1 MNKVSA
7 NDLNDLVIKNNY
19 CSGCGICTVTDNS
32 PFKMQLTDNGNYSP
46 IIVHGDLMEEN
57 VVCPFAD
64 HNMDEDD
71 ISSIRFSDIRG
82 INNSKEVGF
91 YTDIYAGHVKKEK
104 YRINGSSGGGVS
116 WLCDELLKRDIVDY
130 IVHVKE
136 SNTDSVFFEYGI
148 SSNSEELKKGAKS
161 RYYPVSL
168 DKVMQQIKTQE
179 GRYLIVGVPCFI
191 KSVNLLRMKEEVFNS
206 RIRYTVSLVCGHL
219 KSTHYLESI
228 VSQFGEKITDI
239 FKFDFRHKIE
249 GRAASDY
256 GTEVI
261 NKNGDTKVKL
271 NNEIFGTNWGL
282 GLFKLKA
289 CDYCDDVIGET
300 SDISFGD
307 AWLPEFVDDY
317 LGTNIV
323 IVRNELINEII
334 QNSIYNNDV
343 SYENISELQLYNSQA
358 GGYRHRREG
367 LTHRLSILEEK
378 GEWYPKKR
386 FKAERLGSDKRGRVY
401 ENRVRL
407 REASFKSKNFL
418 NTSKLQNELR
428 LLLSINKK
436 LTRISLV
443 KRALSRMKRVFR

>member
-1 MNKVSA
+1 MNI
-7 NDLNDLVIKNNY
+7 LW
-19 CSGCGICTVTDNS
+19 
-32 PFKMQLTDNGNYSP
+32 FKW
-46 IIVHGDLMEEN
+46 
-57 VVCPFAD
+57 
-64 HNMDEDD
+64 
-71 ISSIRFSDIRG
+71 
-82 INNSKEVGF
+82 K
-91 YTDIYAGHVKKEK
+91 DIYHHKAG
-104 YRINGSSGGGVS
+104 
-116 WLCDELLKRDIVDY
+116 
-130 IVHVKE
+130 
-136 SNTDSVFFEYGI
+136 
-148 SSNSEELKKGAKS
+148 GA
-161 RYYPVSL
+161 
-168 DKVMQQIKTQE
+168 
-179 GRYLIVGVPCFI
+179 
-191 KSVNLLRMKEEVFNS
+191 
-206 RIRYTVSLVCGHL
+206 
-219 KSTHYLESI
+219 
-228 VSQFGEKITDI
+228 
-239 FKFDFRHKIE
+239 
-249 GRAASDY
+249 
-256 GTEVI
+256 
-261 NKNGDTKVKL
+261 
-271 NNEIFGTNWGL
+271 
-282 GLFKLKA
+282 
-289 CDYCDDVIGET
+289 
-300 SDISFGD
+300 
-307 AWLPEFVDDY
+307 EFVDDY